1 MDLGR
6 YKDSLVES
14 GSALPAEWTESLVK
28 VLTETYF
35 KQSEKD
41 NCFFDVY
48 GKVFDQEFI
57 VIISYIHHE
66 DQMAS
71 PISVFISHDNL
82 EDSKKMKQALASLV
96 DLAGHIFDDIF
107 SIADWNG
114 YIPNWTENKFKENT
128 FFYKITRENISLT
141 LQAEEILK
149 KGSVI

>member
-14 GSALPAEWTESLVK
+14 GSSLPAEWTESLVR
-28 VLTETYF
+28 VLTESYF

-48 GKVFDQEFI
+48 GKVFDQEFV

-71 PISVFISHDNL
+71 PISVFISHDHL
-82 EDSKKMKQALASLV
+82 EDSKKMKQALANLV
-96 DLAGHIFDDIF
+96 DLSGHIFDDIF
-107 SIADWNG
+107 SIEDWNG
-114 YIPNWTENKFKENT
+114 YIPNWTENKFNENT
-128 FFYKITRENISLT
+128 FHYKITRENISLT